1 MKTARHAHRPAHRRT
16 VSDGLRVRAAGALIG
31 RPAGAGM
38 PSVALA
44 PAPAQQL

>member
-1 MKTARHAHRPAHRRT
+1 MKTARPAYRPA
-16 VSDGLRVRAAGALIG
+16 VAGGLRARAAGALIG

-44 PAPAQQL
+44 PASAQEL